1 MSKEAIM
8 EKAKQSIVEADE
20 DIAMEALAEAEA
32 EGVDLVELLSNGY
45 SAGMKELGDLFG
57 MGEIF
62 LPELIFAT
70 EVMKAVSAEIEGK
83 MDMSE
88 VKSAGTLVIGT
99 VEGDVHDIG
108 KGIVASLVKTNGVE
122 VIDLGR
128 EVPAQN
134 FVDAAI
140 EHNAEFVG
148 SSALLTTTM
157 TVQKDIE
164 DALKEAGI
172 RDKVK
177 TMVCLLY
184 TSQSLP
190 HIDFVSS
197 SIVCEEAPGE
207 LGSQYLYYT
216 EMQNSTKPIIG
227 GSTDAEGVPR
237 TFKLLKAV
245 LGSEEA
251 VRTKP
256 YTIFDICVTSPLKW
270 SHIGARNIIDCV
282 RMDIPINL
290 ISAQIAGATGP
301 ITLAGC
307 ILNHTVEILAGLVLA
322 QVVKPGHPVSV
333 SYTHLDVYK
342 RQVYP
347 RSSASFTRYSSFL
360 SLFPPVPKFVRSSRL
375 RYRLIPSSFE
385 IVSSLVIGVG
395 VLRKCIFSW
404 PNVMVKPP
412 R

>member
-32 EGVDLVELLSNGY
+32 EGVDLVELLSDGY

-70 EVMKAVSAEIEGK
+70 EVMKAVSDEIEGK

-157 TVQKDIE
+157 TVQKDI
-164 DALKEAGI
+164 
-172 RDKVK
+172 
-177 TMVCLLY
+177 
-184 TSQSLP
+184 
-190 HIDFVSS
+190 
-197 SIVCEEAPGE
+197 
-207 LGSQYLYYT
+207 
-216 EMQNSTKPIIG
+216 
-227 GSTDAEGVPR
+227 
-237 TFKLLKAV
+237 
-245 LGSEEA
+245 
-251 VRTKP
+251 
-256 YTIFDICVTSPLKW
+256 
-270 SHIGARNIIDCV
+270 
-282 RMDIPINL
+282 
-290 ISAQIAGATGP
+290 
-301 ITLAGC
+301 
-307 ILNHTVEILAGLVLA
+307 
-322 QVVKPGHPVSV
+322 
-333 SYTHLDVYK
+333 
-342 RQVYP
+342 
-347 RSSASFTRYSSFL
+347 
-360 SLFPPVPKFVRSSRL
+360 
-375 RYRLIPSSFE
+375 
-385 IVSSLVIGVG
+385 
-395 VLRKCIFSW
+395 
-404 PNVMVKPP
+404 
-412 R
+412 

>member
-1 MSKEAIM
+1 MSKEAIF
-8 EKAKQSIVEADE
+8 EAAKQSIVEADE
-20 DIAMEALAEAEA
+20 DMAMEALADAEA
-32 EGVDLVELLSNGY
+32 EGLDLVELLSDGY

-108 KGIVASLVKTNGVE
+108 KGIVASLVKTNGITV
-122 VIDLGR
+122 VDLGR

-177 TMVCLLY
+177 TMVGG
-184 TSQSLP
+184 
-190 HIDFVSS
+190 
-197 SIVCEEAPGE
+197 APV
-207 LGSQYLYYT
+207 T
-216 EMQNSTKPIIG
+216 NRW
-227 GSTDAEGVPR
+227 AE
-237 TFKLLKAV
+237 K
-245 LGSEEA
+245 
-251 VRTKP
+251 
-256 YTIFDICVTSPLKW
+256 
-270 SHIGARNIIDCV
+270 IGADAYCE
-282 RMDIPINL
+282 DA
-290 ISAQIAGATGP
+290 SD
-301 ITLAGC
+301 
-307 ILNHTVEILAGLVLA
+307 TVNFIMNWIEQL
-322 QVVKPGHPVSV
+322 
-333 SYTHLDVYK
+333 
-342 RQVYP
+342 
-347 RSSASFTRYSSFL
+347 
-360 SLFPPVPKFVRSSRL
+360 
-375 RYRLIPSSFE
+375 
-385 IVSSLVIGVG
+385 
-395 VLRKCIFSW
+395 
-404 PNVMVKPP
+404 
-412 R
+412 

>member
-32 EGVDLVELLSNGY
+32 EGVDLVELLSEGY

-177 TMVCLLY
+177 TMVGG
-184 TSQSLP
+184 
-190 HIDFVSS
+190 
-197 SIVCEEAPGE
+197 APV
-207 LGSQYLYYT
+207 T
-216 EMQNSTKPIIG
+216 NRW
-227 GSTDAEGVPR
+227 AE
-237 TFKLLKAV
+237 K
-245 LGSEEA
+245 
-251 VRTKP
+251 
-256 YTIFDICVTSPLKW
+256 
-270 SHIGARNIIDCV
+270 IGADAYCEDASDTVNFI
-282 RMDIPINL
+282 MDW
-290 ISAQIAGATGP
+290 IAK
-301 ITLAGC
+301 L
-307 ILNHTVEILAGLVLA
+307 
-322 QVVKPGHPVSV
+322 
-333 SYTHLDVYK
+333 
-342 RQVYP
+342 
-347 RSSASFTRYSSFL
+347 
-360 SLFPPVPKFVRSSRL
+360 
-375 RYRLIPSSFE
+375 
-385 IVSSLVIGVG
+385 
-395 VLRKCIFSW
+395 
-404 PNVMVKPP
+404 
-412 R
+412 